1 MDLNMGI
8 HGPQEAYTGTY
19 MDSMEININISS
31 ASFFL
36 LRGHAHC
43 KILHKYCIFQVLYAF

>member
-19 MDSMEININISS
+19 MDSMEMNINISN
-31 ASFFL
+31 ASFFSSQGSRSL
-36 LRGHAHC
+36 QNFA
-43 KILHKYCIFQVLYAF
+43 